1 MDETQDPFV
10 HHPVL
15 RDRIKDPFQSFFRNF
30 KPSDF
35 DARMK
40 EQGASTDWRFT
51 DAQIEAS
58 RAAFIGPK
66 AGADLWVFAY
76 GSLMWDPAIRF
87 AEVRRARIHGFSRSF
102 CLKDTFGARGTAEAP
117 GLMAA
122 LDTGGQ
128 CDGLAFRIAAD
139 HVEEESGVLWRRE
152 LVGPA
157 YLPLLHEIETAHG
170 PVEALIFAADHSAP
184 VICADI
190 GREDQIRYIAT
201 GAGFLGSS
209 LQYLENIVAQFGALG
224 IEDRAVSQ
232 LLEDTIAYRAG
243 LAETA

>member
-1 MDETQDPFV
+1 M

-30 KPSDF
+30 KPSDL

-40 EQGASTDWRFT
+40 EQGAAQDWRFT

-58 RAAFIGPK
+58 RRAVLGSRP
-66 AGADLWVFAY
+66 GADLWVFAY

-87 AEVRRARIHGFSRSF
+87 AEVRRARIHGYSRSF
-102 CLKDTFGARGTAEAP
+102 CLKDTFGARGTAKAP

-122 LDTGGQ
+122 LDEGGQ
-128 CDGLAFRIAAD
+128 CDGLAFRIASH
-139 HVEEESGVLWRRE
+139 HVDEESAVLWRRE

-157 YLPLLHEIETAHG
+157 YLPLFHETETAHG
-170 PVEALIFAADHSAP
+170 PVEALIFAADRSAP

-190 GREDQIRYIAT
+190 SRDDQIRYIAT
-201 GAGFLGSS
+201 GTGFLGTS
-209 LQYLENIVAQFGALG
+209 LQYLENIVAQFAALG
-224 IEDRAVSQ
+224 IDDRAVSQ
-232 LLEDTIAYRAG
+232 LLEDTIAYKAG
-243 LAETA
+243 LAEAV